1 MRFRAVH
8 RAACVVAMLALGCGG
23 DGHDAARE
31 CSADGGTSALS
42 TCLSPT
48 LAPEHYVEQSSVYF
62 DTLDSSVSPF
72 VQPDYAELVA
82 RWEWPPWLLLTGFTE
97 KNMIVTDVLLK
108 LFPTDIAERDCRFFP
123 EQPFGRCRV
132 VFDYSGF
139 PCPIYEEFTFN
150 DAGEMTFIEAWTDA
164 PGWLPTNDPNDRWAE
179 GRDVHRLST
188 KVPGL
193 GNTAG
198 RIDLEAPWMEAS
210 AAADADVAEFLKR
223 ARDPLEWWIKATL
236 AAGPDLTEKGCAPEG
251 PPS

>member
-23 DGHDAARE
+23 DRHDAAGA
-31 CSADGGTSALS
+31 CSADGGASAVS

-48 LAPEHYVEQSSVYF
+48 LAPEHYVEQSSRYF

-193 GNTAG
+193 GNSAG
-198 RIDLEAPWMEAS
+198 RIDLEAPWMEA
-210 AAADADVAEFLKR
+210 AAASDADLAEFLKR